1 MKKILISLLILLIVG
16 TFFIYWLK
24 RSDVSDKSQEDTEW
38 HWPDSIKN
46 ILIIPDSLLFRGDT
60 INKPMDLYTPEQKAL
75 AQGLATLM
83 YKYTQVKDNRMI
95 FEMSREEFLKTGI
108 HEVYYDDLIYACKS
122 MNDFMNNDT
131 LPHTG
136 SMADNWAKMKEEMC
150 VEMDL
155 DVE

>member
-1 MKKILISLLILLIVG
+1 MKKGLFILLIVG
-16 TFFIYWLK
+16 VFSFYGL
-24 RSDVSDKSQEDTEW
+24 RGSDISNTPQDIEW

-46 ILIIPDSLLFRGDT
+46 ILIIPDSLLFRGDS
-60 INKPMDLYTPEQKAL
+60 INKPMDVYTPEQKAL
-75 AQGLATLM
+75 AQGLSRLM

-108 HEVYYDDLIYACKS
+108 HEVYYDDLIYSYKS
-122 MNDFMNNDT
+122 MNNFMNNDT

-136 SMADNWAKMKEEMC
+136 NMADNWAKMKEEMR

-155 DVE
+155 DVQ

>member
-1 MKKILISLLILLIVG
+1 MKNILISLFILFVLGV
-16 TFFIYWLK
+16 FSIYGL
-24 RSDVSDKSQEDTEW
+24 RGSDVGDTPQDADW
-38 HWPDSIKN
+38 RWPDSIKN

-60 INKPMDLYTPEQKAL
+60 INKPMDVYTPEQKVL

-108 HEVYYDDLIYACKS
+108 HEVYYDELIYSYKS

-136 SMADNWAKMKEEMC
+136 SLADNWAKMKEEMC
-150 VEMDL
+150 IEMDL
-155 DVE
+155 DVQ